1 MERTELTD
9 ASLVTVGAAVRALR
23 VRRSVAVG
31 WLREHDLIRTVAG
44 RERVIWGDVLAAVRG
59 GSLERRTV
67 RPSFRGMPREAL

>member
-1 MERTELTD
+1 MTD

-23 VRRSVAVG
+23 VRRSVAVA

-59 GSLERRTV
+59 GTLERRTV